1 MNESDFKIFKEKLK
15 PIFRGYKRVNA
26 TMKQRLKEMGFSIV
40 RQKNHYILQ
49 FSLNGKMIFLEIDKT
64 PGDCRS
70 GIKTIRD
77 INRVFRE
84 NGLILGG
91 I

>member
-1 MNESDFKIFKEKLK
+1 MSESEFKIFKEKLK

-26 TMKQRLKEMGFSIV
+26 TMKQRLKEMGFLIV

-49 FSLNGKMIFLEIDKT
+49 FSLNEKVIFIEIDKT
-64 PGDCRS
+64 PSDCRS

-84 NGLILGG
+84 NDLIFA
-91 I
+91 